1 MAYTNSKLISYT
13 KLSPNCT
20 KPRKDKIKKITIHH
34 MAGNLSVETCG
45 NLFANRKREASSNYG
60 IGSDGRI
67 ALYVEEKNRSWCSSS
82 AANDNQAIT
91 IEVANDEIGGNWHI
105 SDKAYKSLINLCVD
119 ICKRNGIE
127 KLVFT
132 GDAKG
137 NLTQHNYFAAT
148 ECPGA
153 YLKSK
158 FPAIAEEVNKR
169 LNNKITPAAPTT
181 TTATTGLY
189 RVRKAWNN
197 ASSQVGAFKE
207 LDNAKAACNKAGAGY
222 SVYDASGKKI
232 YTYQAAFTPYK
243 VKVETEYLNIR
254 KGAGI
259 NYEKVGV
266 ITDEGIYTIVAEATG
281 EGANKWGKLKSGAGW
296 IALDYTKRYK

>member
-1 MAYTNSKLISYT
+1 MAYTNSKLVSYT
-13 KLSPNCT
+13 KLSPNCS

-45 NLFANRKREASSNYG
+45 NLFANAKRRASSNYG
-60 IGSDGRI
+60 IGTDGRI

-127 KLVFT
+127 KLIFT
-132 GDAKG
+132 GDASG

-148 ECPGA
+148 ACPGE

-158 FPAIAEEVNKR
+158 FPEIAEEVNRR
-169 LNNKITPAAPTT
+169 LKP
-181 TTATTGLY
+181 TATTTDNKIVSVKY
-189 RVRKAWNN
+189 RVRKSWND
-197 ASSQVGAFKE
+197 AKSQIGAYNNLE
-207 LDNAKAACNKAGAGY
+207 NAKAAADKAGAGY
-222 SVYDASGKKI
+222 SVYDATGKKI
-232 YTYQAAFTPYK
+232 YIVSTTPYK
-243 VKVETEYLNIR
+243 VRVNTDYLNIR
-254 KGAGI
+254 KGAGT
-259 NYEKVGV
+259 NYDKVGT
-266 ITDEGIYTIVAEATG
+266 ITDGGIYTITEEAKGTG
-281 EGANKWGKLKSGAGW
+281 ATKWGKLKSGAGW
-296 IALDYTKRYK
+296 ISLDYCKKI